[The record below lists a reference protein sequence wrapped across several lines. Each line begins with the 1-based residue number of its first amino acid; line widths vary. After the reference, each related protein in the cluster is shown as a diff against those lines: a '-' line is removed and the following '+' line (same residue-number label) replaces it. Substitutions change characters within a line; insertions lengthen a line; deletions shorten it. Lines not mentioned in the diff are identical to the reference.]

1 MLLKK
6 IKIMEIACRATKKL
20 LTFSLMKNK
29 NNRELEIE
37 PSMESSNIA
46 HTHTHTLRKLF
57 SAFFADLFCV
67 ASGQWK
73 CDP

>member
-37 PSMESSNIA
+37 PSMDSLNIA
-46 HTHTHTLRKLF
+46 HTHTH
-57 SAFFADLFCV
+57 
-67 ASGQWK
+67 
-73 CDP
+73 

>member
-1 MLLKK
+1 
-6 IKIMEIACRATKKL
+6 MEIACRATKKL

-46 HTHTHTLRKLF
+46 HIHTLRKLC
-57 SAFFADLFCV
+57 SAFFADFTLLRGNGNATYKEICNKKRL
-67 ASGQWK
+67 SL
-73 CDP
+73 